1 MPPEGLPSGSLPPAG
16 LPPVKPPS
24 GKFIAQL
31 FLVPMLIVLG
41 IVALFFTMRGLF
53 GIGSPRSAQEFL
65 HSVDQTN
72 REVRWRAA
80 QELAQYLPR
89 DDKLASDPRF
99 ALDLADRLYRT
110 LKEIEEAEKK
120 VAQLSAV
127 AATGNTSEDLEA
139 LAKAKQELIASRAY
153 AIYLGASLGGFAVP
167 VGVPLLK
174 QLALQQTGPDPKALA
189 LRRRQAVLAL
199 ANLGKNVERFDTLTT
214 EEQELALDTLR
225 EEATGAGERGKWA
238 GEAFERTTGRLAG
251 KPRGLGSDYLGLV
264 DAEDPFLREL
274 FAVSLNF
281 WSGDAAEN
289 QQTDETL
296 ARLSRDTGKG
306 EELLAELA
314 EEPDEENA
322 AKLSSSLSFTKY
334 PGLRVRYNATTALAR
349 RGSKRV
355 NSAILE
361 EMLDEATQKDYCR
374 RRLPDGTEVSDEAT
388 ALQTVLETL
397 KTVAELHRIRPDFDL
412 SNLRPLVDRLA
423 DSPNVALRTEAK
435 NTQIVLDR

>member
-1 MPPEGLPSGSLPPAG
+1 MQPDAFSAGSPPPAG
-16 LPPVKPPS
+16 LPPVRPPS

-31 FLVPMLIVLG
+31 FLVPLLIVLG

-99 ALDLADRLYRT
+99 ALDLADRLRRT
-110 LKEIEEAEKK
+110 ITEIEEAEKK
-120 VAQLSAV
+120 FAELSARS
-127 AATGNTSEDLEA
+127 AATQAPEDQEA
-139 LAKAKQELIASRAY
+139 VAKAKQELKAARAY
-153 AIYLGASLGGFAVP
+153 AIYLGAALGGFALP

-174 QLALQQTGPDPKALA
+174 QMALQQTGPDPKALA

-199 ANLGKNVERFDTLTT
+199 ANLGKNLERFDTLPA
-214 EEQELALDTLR
+214 EEQEKALEVLR
-225 EEATGAGERGKWA
+225 EEATGTAERGKWA
-238 GEAFERTTGRLAG
+238 KEALDRTTARLAG
-251 KPRGLGSDYLGLV
+251 KPRGLGRDYLTLA

-274 FAVSLNF
+274 LAVSLNF
-281 WSGDAAEN
+281 WSGDAKEN
-289 QQTDETL
+289 EQIDETL
-296 ARLSRDTGKG
+296 DRLSRDTGKG

-314 EEPDEENA
+314 DEPDEDDA
-322 AKLSSSLSFTKY
+322 ARRAATLSFTKY

-355 NSAILE
+355 NLAILA
-361 EMLDEATQKDYCR
+361 EMLDEETQKEYCR
-374 RRLPDGTEVSDEAT
+374 RRLPDGKEVSDEAS
-388 ALQTVLETL
+388 AVQTVLETL
-397 KTVAELHRIRPDFDL
+397 KTVAELRRQRPDLDL
-412 SNLRPLVDRLA
+412 SALRPLVDQLA

-435 NTQIVLDR
+435 NTQIVLDQ